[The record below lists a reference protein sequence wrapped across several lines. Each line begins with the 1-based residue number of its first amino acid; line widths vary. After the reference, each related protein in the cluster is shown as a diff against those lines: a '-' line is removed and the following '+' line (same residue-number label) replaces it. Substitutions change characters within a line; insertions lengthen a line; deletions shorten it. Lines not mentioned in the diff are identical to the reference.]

1 MILFTGLTGKSG
13 RWLLRSLENDL
24 DITESQSFRALVR
37 KESSLEILNRSSL
50 NIEKVI
56 GDTSDEEVLRLAMDG
71 VDVVFH
77 IAGIHTSR
85 SVAKVA
91 LEKKVK
97 WLILVHTTGIYSK
110 YKSAGEEYRNTEKII
125 ADLAKDS
132 NTQITI
138 LRPTMIYGSVS
149 DNNMVVFIKM
159 VDRLRLFPVVSGG
172 NFELQPVYEKDLGEA
187 YFKVLQN
194 REKTMGKN
202 YILSGKEPIE
212 LIDVFRTIERKLKK
226 KNFYF
231 SVPFPIAYFSALT
244 LWAISLGKVD
254 YRERVQRLVE
264 PRIFSH
270 DEASLDFG
278 YAPLSFE
285 EGVENEIKEYLELK
299 NRNNSWK

>member
-1 MILFTGLTGKSG
+1 
-13 RWLLRSLENDL
+13 
-24 DITESQSFRALVR
+24 
-37 KESSLEILNRSSL
+37 
-50 NIEKVI
+50 
-56 GDTSDEEVLRLAMDG
+56 
-71 VDVVFH
+71 
-77 IAGIHTSR
+77 
-85 SVAKVA
+85 
-91 LEKKVK
+91 
-97 WLILVHTTGIYSK
+97 
-110 YKSAGEEYRNTEKII
+110 
-125 ADLAKDS
+125 
-132 NTQITI
+132 
-138 LRPTMIYGSVS
+138 MIYGSVS

-285 EGVENEIKEYLELK
+285 DGVENEIKEYLELK
-299 NRNNSWK
+299 NRNNS